1 MRNRRLRVIRRS
13 WFHLVLVL
21 AMLPLLA
28 CNCAMLEGLL
38 QGISPPTVETTAV
51 APPPAG
57 PLPTLVL
64 QPRPTFPSIA
74 LDELDVP
81 LIVTNP
87 SALPRQAEPVTSG
100 LPLPRQLGLTD
111 VTKLRLLDP
120 DGTPVP
126 AQFTPLARW
135 GGAPD
140 DGSAAIR
147 WLLLDFQANV
157 PAGGTT
163 TYRLRG
169 TGGPAPPLPTLNVT
183 DGADAVTIDT
193 GVAVFSVSKRDGG
206 LTAPGLSAPMFG
218 RIRESGGGEYTAGGP
233 VEVSVELSGP
243 LRASVKVKGSHGGG
257 LDYTSRFWFYAGQPG
272 VRLFHT
278 VENNTLCPVA
288 EDGQLLCYHIGSGG
302 DVTFTELSLIVPTA
316 LGGGL
321 TYQVGGAGAPA
332 SGALDDTLVL
342 YQDSSGTD
350 HWDKYPTMTDWEGRP
365 LDTRPR
371 MQSYVNFRGYR
382 ITLGGATVESGD
394 QAAGWLSISGADGAW
409 TVGAR
414 DFWQNFPK
422 ALRAAP
428 DGNLEIGLFP
438 EEFGPADYSFTLR
451 AGEHKTHEILLL
463 PLPSETG
470 FRGETFSNPL
480 FAQAPPEWYVG
491 TGAFGPTALRDFEA
505 WPDHEL
511 YLDQQLAYAGDHV
524 EKGDYF
530 SSLLD
535 SIEGSDFYGIF
546 DYGDWP
552 LDYEGYE
559 VAPLNPKYN
568 NDYGVWLQW
577 LRGGDQRWFG
587 LAEAFDR
594 HAADV
599 DILHTLHSPR
609 SWADG
614 TAFGHSE
621 HDEDGFTNPHRN
633 ANSSHPDTIYGMAG
647 MLLTYYLTGYEKA
660 YESAL
665 ELADSIEYRVHNDWL
680 LSAYFPDSNG
690 EGWGMGDGIY
700 GDGSRP
706 NANNLFM
713 LTEAYR
719 ATADPRYLAAAD
731 AIADWARPADQPY
744 INGPTGESEWNSY
757 LKPQFVNLYCQALG
771 RYLEMREEFGL
782 PDTYDAVGSLV
793 GYADWLRTYAWIDL
807 EPIDTGER
815 GAYPYEWY
823 FDDRQGDPSDDY
835 SLGNN
840 VPVITNWLLL
850 GADVMAYAY
859 RYSGNPDYM
868 ESAARLFRTGS
879 RDPWFEGDDNIYYES
894 KETANSVAFGHVFLY
909 EWANRP

>member
-1 MRNRRLRVIRRS
+1 VRRS
-13 WFHLVLVL
+13 WLRLVLLL

-28 CNCAMLEGLL
+28 CNCAMLEELL
-38 QGISPPTVETTAV
+38 QDIGPATVGPTMV
-51 APPPAG
+51 APPPTG
-57 PLPTLVL
+57 PAPTLVL
-64 QPRPTFPSIA
+64 QPRPTFPAIT

-81 LIVTNP
+81 LIITNP
-87 SALPRQAEPVTSG
+87 TAEPRQSEPITSG
-100 LPLPRQLGLTD
+100 LPIPRQLGLSDLTS
-111 VTKLRLLDP
+111 LRVLGP

-126 AQFTPLARW
+126 GQFTPLARW

-140 DGSAAIR
+140 DSTAAIR
-147 WLLLDFQANV
+147 WLLLDFQADV
-157 PAGGTT
+157 PAGGSA
-163 TYRLRG
+163 TYRLQA
-169 TGGPAPPLPTLNVT
+169 TGGPLPSFPTLNIT

-193 GVAVFSVSKRDGG
+193 GAAVFSLSKSDGG
-206 LTAPGLSAPMFG
+206 LTAPGLSAPIYG
-218 RIRESGGGEYTAGGP
+218 RVRELGGGEHTSARP
-233 VEVSVELSGP
+233 VQVSIELSGP
-243 LRASVKVKGSHGGG
+243 MRASVKVKGTLGAG

-302 DVTFTELSLIVPTA
+302 DITLTDLSLMVPTA

-321 TYQVGGAGAPA
+321 TYEAGGAGAPA
-332 SGALDDTLVL
+332 TGTLNDALLL
-342 YQDSSGTD
+342 YQDSSGTV

-371 MQSYVNFRGYR
+371 MQSDVSFRGYR
-382 ITLGGATVESGD
+382 TTLGGTTVDSGNQAT
-394 QAAGWLSISGADGAW
+394 GWLSVSGSGGAW
-409 TVGAR
+409 MVAVR

-422 ALRAAP
+422 ALRASP
-428 DGNLEIGLFP
+428 DGSLEIGLFP
-438 EEFGPADYSFTLR
+438 EEFGPTDYAFSLR
-451 AGEHKTHEILLL
+451 AGEHKTHEVLLL
-463 PLPSETG
+463 PMPSETG
-470 FRGETFSNPL
+470 MRGATFSSPI

-491 TGAFGPTALRDFEA
+491 SGAFGPTSLRDFDS
-505 WPDHEL
+505 WPDHEQ
-511 YLDQQLAYAGDHV
+511 YLDRQLAYSGESVDM
-524 EKGDYF
+524 GDYF
-530 SSLLD
+530 PSLLD
-535 SIEGSDFYGIF
+535 AIEGSDFYGIF

-552 LDYEGYE
+552 IDYEGYE

-568 NDYGVWLQW
+568 NDYGMWLQW

-594 HAADV
+594 HVADV

-609 SWADG
+609 NWADG

-633 ANSSHPDTIYGMAG
+633 ANSSHPDTIYGVAG

-665 ELADSIEYRVHNDWL
+665 ELADCIEYRVHNDWV
-680 LSAYFPDSNG
+680 LSAYFPDSSG
-690 EGWGMGDGIY
+690 EGYALGDIEGIY
-700 GDGSRP
+700 GGSTRP
-706 NANNLFM
+706 AANCLYM

-719 ATADPRYLAAAD
+719 ATAEPRYLAAAD
-731 AIADWARPADQPY
+731 AIVDWARPAGQPY
-744 INGPTGESEWNSY
+744 INGPTGESEWDSY
-757 LKPQFVNLYCQALG
+757 IKPQFLNMYCLALG
-771 RYLEMREEFGL
+771 HYMDMRHEFGL
-782 PDTYDAVGSLV
+782 PDTYDGAGSLV

-823 FDDRQGDPSDDY
+823 FDDRQGDPSDEW

-840 VPVITNWLLL
+840 MPVITNWLLL
-850 GADVMAYAY
+850 GADAMAYAY
-859 RYSGNPDYM
+859 HYSGNPEYM
-868 ESAARLFRTGS
+868 ELALRLFRTGS
-879 RDPWFEGDDNIYYES
+879 RDPWFEGDDNIYYEA